1 MEPPGFGHGATP
13 VAPTRSQKKPR
24 RLPGGLGLSFQAP
37 ASKGVLRKDGV
48 LHGSGGL
55 GEGGGCGGKG
65 VGRVGWVALG
75 WGGGDVVWGW
85 CGVEVDRF
93 SGALRKL
100 LATNRSGRFGRCKDR
115 PAMME

>member
-65 VGRVGWVALG
+65 GGEGGVGCFGVGWG
-75 WGGGDVVWGW
+75 
-85 CGVEVDRF
+85 
-93 SGALRKL
+93 
-100 LATNRSGRFGRCKDR
+100 
-115 PAMME
+115 